1 MKYIP
6 KSIWLNIGDG
16 VPDDADFRDL
26 EEVTWSEERM
36 FDSDIEYIRQ
46 SEWISVGDRMPPG
59 TTVLLCASM
68 MQDVSMALCVFIKG
82 RFMIYDRT
90 FKYDKEFYPTHWML
104 IPKLPKTDNK

>member
-1 MKYIP
+1 MKNIP
-6 KSIWLNIGDG
+6 QSIWLNIGDECPND
-16 VPDDADFRDL
+16 VDFREL
-26 EEVTWSEERM
+26 SEVTWSEERV
-36 FDSDIEYIRQ
+36 SDNDIQYQRQ
-46 SEWISVGDRMPPG
+46 SEWISVEDRIPPS

>member
-16 VPDDADFRDL
+16 VPDVADFRDL